1 MNLAKPPPRYDA
13 EEEAQM
19 RATLMRE
26 DARNLKI
33 GKNVDVRGA
42 KLILTAPN
50 GTRYQ
55 VTVSNTGVL
64 GTVAI

>member
-1 MNLAKPPPRYDA
+1 MNLPKPPPRYDA

-19 RATLMRE
+19 RAALMRE

-50 GTRYQ
+50 GARYQ

-64 GTVAI
+64 ATAAV

>member
-1 MNLAKPPPRYDA
+1 MNLPKPPPRYDA

-19 RATLMRE
+19 RAVLMRE
-26 DARNLKI
+26 DARNLKT
-33 GKNVDVRGA
+33 GKNIDLRNA

-55 VTVSNTGVL
+55 VTVSNSGVL
-64 GTVAI
+64 STVAV

>member
-1 MNLAKPPPRYDA
+1 MNLPNPPPRYDA
-13 EEEAQM
+13 AEEAEM
-19 RATLMRE
+19 RAILMRE

-33 GKNVDVRGA
+33 GKNIDVRGA

-55 VTVSNTGVL
+55 ITVSNTGALSTTSV
-64 GTVAI
+64 